1 MKPEILT
8 AGYSPCRCRHLIC
21 LIATVLVFIPAGA
34 SSAASEI
41 VSLSMELPHRQ
52 NNEYERLLINALSEL
67 RHNRL
72 DNALENIETLVRK
85 NPRFKLA
92 QLIYGDLLRARTQGI
107 TDFGGAPNASK
118 NIILALREEARKRWQ
133 HHIDSPHSSQM
144 PLNLLSVDRKYR
156 HIVMVDLNAS
166 RLYIFRND
174 GEHPYLIE
182 DYYISSGKKGAIKV
196 KEGDKKTPL
205 GVYYITSHIPA
216 HKLPDFYGAG
226 AYPIN
231 YPNEWDKRQGKTG
244 YGIWLHGTPTDTYSR
259 PPKASDGCVAL
270 TNTDFEKLSPFVK
283 VGKTPVIIE
292 NNIEWLSINQWKKKK
307 QILSSLLGQ
316 WEKDWESLN
325 TRRYL
330 SHYSKSFRG
339 WKKDYKTWVQ
349 HKQRVNKH
357 KSFIKLDLS
366 NVNMFYYPGEKNTIV
381 VDFHQKYKSDN
392 YKQNADKRQFWRMEK
407 DGRWRI
413 LYEGPA

>member
-1 MKPEILT
+1 MKRDISSV
-8 AGYSPCRCRHLIC
+8 GYSPVRHWC
-21 LIATVLVFIPAGA
+21 LIYVVAALLTIIPVGL
-34 SSAASEI
+34 STAASEI
-41 VSLSMELPHRQ
+41 VSLSMELPHRY
-52 NNEYERLLINALSEL
+52 NNESEKLLINALSEL
-67 RHNRL
+67 RQNRL
-72 DNALENIETLVRK
+72 DNALNNIETLVRK

-107 TDFGGAPNASK
+107 TDFGSAPNASK
-118 NIILALREEARKRWQ
+118 NIVIALREEARKRWQ
-133 HHIDSPHSSQM
+133 HHAGTAHTSQI

-156 HIVMVDLNAS
+156 HIIMVDLNAS

-174 GEHPYLIE
+174 SEQPYLIE
-182 DYYISSGKKGAIKV
+182 DYYISSGKKGAIKRR
-196 KEGDKKTPL
+196 EGDKKTPL

-216 HKLPDFYGAG
+216 DKLPDFYGAG

-231 YPNEWDKRQGKTG
+231 YPNEWDRRLGKTG

-270 TNTDFEKLSPFVK
+270 TNTDFIKLSPFVK
-283 VGKTPVIIE
+283 VGETPVIIE
-292 NNIEWLSINQWKKKK
+292 KNIEWLSVNQWRKKK
-307 QILSSLLGQ
+307 QELSSLLAQ
-316 WEKDWESLN
+316 WGKDWESLD

-349 HKQRVNKH
+349 HKLRVNKH

-366 NVNMFYYPGEKNTIV
+366 NINMFYYPGEDNTIV
-381 VDFHQKYKSDN
+381 VDFHQQYKSDN
-392 YKQNADKRQFWRMEK
+392 YSQSANKRQFWRKEK
-407 DGRWRI
+407 DGHWRI